1 MNIYTQPNSAIT
13 GGSCLQ
19 GGNRR
24 RRVEPEETPDPSESV
39 DIGKQVE
46 AVTKQA
52 AQMANATGA
61 QVTLEVGGIKVTV
74 SPSKTAG
81 ADPHKPIAQL
91 DEPAAEPQVR
101 SEVKAFLDELKDGE
115 IKGVKHTTRGLPQTK
130 IYRPEAPQPFAAGR
144 FQVDFDTASGEKRA
158 FLVQT
163 ESQVGHLHP
172 VTPGV
177 TDIGGHISLL
187 SDPQNSHSE
196 TVRLNRDEQDALLST
211 LYARFDN
218 PMTADGAKV
227 SNFTISTVAAVRFS
241 GEGAAAVSER
251 HRSLT

>member
-1 MNIYTQPNSAIT
+1 MNVYTQPNSAIT

-24 RRVEPEETPDPSESV
+24 RRVEREETSGPSDSV
-39 DIGKQVE
+39 DIGKQIE

-52 AQMANATGA
+52 AEMANATGS

-91 DEPAAEPQVR
+91 DEPTAEPQVR
-101 SEVKAFLDELKDGE
+101 SEVKTFLDELKDGE
-115 IKGVKHTTRGLPQTK
+115 IKGVKHTTRSIPQTK
-130 IYRPEAPQPFAAGR
+130 IYRPEAPQPFGAGR

-172 VTPGV
+172 VTPGE
-177 TDIGGHISLL
+177 TNIGGHISLL
-187 SDPQNSHSE
+187 SDPANSHSE
-196 TVRLNRDEQDALLST
+196 TLKLNRDEQDALLST
-211 LYARFDN
+211 LYTRFDK
-218 PMTADGAKV
+218 PMTEAEAKA

>member
-1 MNIYTQPNSAIT
+1 MNVYTQPNSAIT

-24 RRVEPEETPDPSESV
+24 RRVEKEDTSGPSDSV
-39 DIGKQVE
+39 DIGKQIE

-52 AQMANATGA
+52 AEMANATGA

-74 SPSKTAG
+74 SPSKAAG

-101 SEVKAFLDELKDGE
+101 SEVKQFLDELKDGTLTG
-115 IKGVKHTTRGLPQTK
+115 IKHTTRSIPQTK
-130 IYRPEAPQPFAAGR
+130 IYRPEAPQPFGAGR

-158 FLVQT
+158 FIVQT
-163 ESQVGHLHP
+163 ESKVGHLAP

-177 TDIGGHISLL
+177 TNIDGHISLL
-187 SDPQNSHSE
+187 SNPENTHSE
-196 TVRLNRDEQDALLST
+196 TARLTKDEQDALLST
-211 LYARFDN
+211 LYAKFDK
-218 PMTADGAKV
+218 PMTEAQAKTG
-227 SNFTISTVAAVRFS
+227 NATISTVAAVRFD
-241 GEGAAAVSER
+241 GEGAAAVAER